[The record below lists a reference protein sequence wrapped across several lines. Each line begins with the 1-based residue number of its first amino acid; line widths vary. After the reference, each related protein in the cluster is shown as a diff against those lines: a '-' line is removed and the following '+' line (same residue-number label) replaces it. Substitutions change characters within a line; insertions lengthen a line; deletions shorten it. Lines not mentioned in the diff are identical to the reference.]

1 MLVPDETP
9 ALYVYEM
16 EEGPSRTRGLVGAV
30 GLTPPEAGVVL
41 PHENT
46 MAGPVADRLALT
58 EATQANLE
66 PIYLVYSG
74 GGAAAQAVRPRSDG
88 QDRSALGLRTG

>member
-1 MLVPDETP
+1 M
-9 ALYVYEM
+9 
-16 EEGPSRTRGLVGAV
+16 
-30 GLTPPEAGVVL
+30 L

-66 PIYLVYSG
+66 PIYLVYAG
-74 GGAAAQAVRPRSDG
+74 GGAASQAVAAVDG
-88 QDRSALGLRTG
+88 DPPLALGGRRTG